1 MLTRMF
7 ASLTL
12 CLYLAVGWVGV
23 RVFLPKTTT
32 LEISTAHLS
41 LFSDYSVNKGET
53 EVLESPKLVFQEV
66 KVLAVRPTI
75 AKRIHLIKE
84 RIIVRSNPLIFN
96 YKEVLPHELPFNE
109 PVTLAP
115 VYRAEELSTNLLASY
130 KDIKVEMVAEAP
142 VVVDEVQTK
151 MAASDSAPEF
161 FEYPNET
168 GKKAEPVKTEEDKTV
183 NTEVVETKKIDSI
196 TSEAVHEE
204 VELQDLIAFDYSK
217 AENDLKEKTI
227 PTMTMVTSQNDG
239 SENATTL
246 LDVGG
251 DSIKKKEFQSL
262 PKKDVNSQKNN
273 LVSDFIKH
281 PQFKN
286 HVSIQIVGTDLKT
299 TANEVGFEVRP
310 QDDLSESHFD
320 YNNGVINIQTDLSEP
335 KMTRSVAILKRG
347 FTPTNTEI
355 ILEEGA
361 SEVTIPLLN
370 EETFNELIAPYEVRG
385 PIGAVL
391 VELDDETETATL
403 DVPYSKVL
411 KLNEKMQVVEG
422 DHFSYQMFIGVKVGN
437 ALLSY
442 RLNKG
447 QTTAKIIHIHE
458 REVTFESNFFEK
470 VSSENLNLFEED
482 VLSKD
487 KMPLITSAENI
498 KLFASDKTSK
508 KINDHSYRV
517 SFDQIQ
523 LGSRKYLE
531 LNHLDE
537 PIFVGYKDATSIN
550 VPSESFIRN
559 ILSKTEKAGMGN
571 RCLIQVNLTRK
582 ATRVDVGTE
591 SAGESLRTY
600 SQMLDSDGKFYDT
613 LGPKSEKII
622 IVGENQ
628 ENGPAVSDS
637 KINLKITYE
646 DNSIQYFGTYCSSN
660 TYLVEQ
666 L

>member
-12 CLYLAVGWVGV
+12 CLYLAVGWVGM
-23 RVFLPKTTT
+23 RIVFPETTS
-32 LEISTAHLS
+32 LEFSTAHLS
-41 LFSDYSVNKGET
+41 VFSDYSLKPIES
-53 EVLESPKLVFQEV
+53 EVLESPQMVFQDV
-66 KVLAVRPTI
+66 KFLKVKPVI
-75 AKRIHLIKE
+75 AKKISLTKE
-84 RIIVRSNPLIFN
+84 KITVKIAPVTFH
-96 YKEVLPHELPFNE
+96 YKEVLPHELPFSE
-109 PVTLAP
+109 PVSLAP
-115 VYRAEELSTNLLASY
+115 VYKTEELTSNLLASY
-130 KDIKVEMVAEAP
+130 KDFKVEMIAETPA
-142 VVVDEVQTK
+142 VVDEVQTK
-151 MAASDSAPEF
+151 MAATDSAPEF
-161 FEYPNET
+161 FEYSNET
-168 GKKAEPVKTEEDKTV
+168 EQKTEPTKTNEEMKAETQEI
-183 NTEVVETKKIDSI
+183 ETKKIAT
-196 TSEAVHEE
+196 TSPDTSHEE

-227 PTMTMVTSQNDG
+227 PTMSMVTTQNDG
-239 SENATTL
+239 PKDESSL
-246 LDVGG
+246 LDAGP
-251 DSIKKKEFQSL
+251 SANKKKEFKSL
-262 PKKDVNSQKNN
+262 PMKDLSSQKKS
-273 LVSDFIKH
+273 LVSDFIKY
-281 PQFKN
+281 PTFKN
-286 HVSIQIVGTDLKT
+286 NVSIQIVGTDLKT
-299 TANEVGFEVRP
+299 TTSEVGFEVRP

-320 YNNGVINIQTDLSEP
+320 YNNGVINIQTNLSEP

-347 FTPTNTEI
+347 FAPTNSEI

-370 EETFNELIAPYEVRG
+370 EETFNELIAPYEARG

-403 DVPYSKVL
+403 DVPYSKVI

-422 DHFSYQMFIGVKVGN
+422 DQFSYQMFIGVKVGN

-447 QTTAKIIHIHE
+447 QETSKIIHIHE
-458 REVTFESNFFEK
+458 REVTFESNFYEK
-470 VSSENLNLFEED
+470 LTSENLNIFEED

-487 KMPLITSAENI
+487 KTPLVTSAENI
-498 KLFASDKTSK
+498 KQFATNKTSK
-508 KINDHSYRV
+508 KINDHTYRV

-537 PIFVGYKDATSIN
+537 PIFVGFKDVTSIN

-571 RCLIQVNLTRK
+571 RCLIQINLNRK
-582 ATRVDVGTE
+582 AKKVDIGTE
-591 SAGESLRTY
+591 SAGDSLRTY
-600 SQMLDSDGKFYDT
+600 SQILDSDGKFYDT

-628 ENGPAVSDS
+628 ENGPVVSDS

-646 DNSIQYFGTYCSSN
+646 DNSIQYFGSYCSSN

>member
-115 VYRAEELSTNLLASY
+115 VYRAEELSTNLLANY

-168 GKKAEPVKTEEDKTV
+168 EKKAEPVKTEEDKTV
-183 NTEVVETKKIDSI
+183 KTEVVETKKIDSV